1 MFSRIAVSAL
11 FAGFLAGVVAAL
23 LQLAFVQPVLLHAE
37 LYESGT
43 LNHFGDGG
51 AGNGG
56 AGATAAV
63 PGIDLE
69 RDGLSVL
76 FTALT
81 YTGFAF
87 LLVAAMAL
95 AEDRGWRV
103 TVRQGLVWGVAGFLA
118 FQLAPALGAPPELPG
133 SAAAE
138 IDLRQIWWFG
148 TVGATAAGLA
158 LIAFGRGWA
167 LRAVAAALLLAPHL
181 IGAPHPDELS
191 ARRRRNWRACS
202 PPGRS
207 ASAWSPGPCSAFW
220 RRISGCAK
228 PGAPGRSGRTRH
240 GRRKG
245 RADRAATG
253 PVPLRQ
259 PARAA

>member
-1 MFSRIAVSAL
+1 MFSRILVSAL
-11 FAGFLAGVVAAL
+11 FAGFLTGLIAAL
-23 LQLAFVQPVLLHAE
+23 LQLVFVQPVLLHAE
-37 LYESGT
+37 LYESGA

-51 AGNGG
+51 ENA
-56 AGATAAV
+56 ATAAV

-95 AEDRGWRV
+95 AEDRGFRI
-103 TVRQGLVWGVAGFLA
+103 TVRQGLVWGVAGFVA

-138 IDLRQIWWFG
+138 IGPRQIWWFG

-158 LIAFGRGWA
+158 LVAFARSWA
-167 LRAVAAALLLAPHL
+167 LRGVAALLLLAPHV
-181 IGAPHPDELS
+181 IGAPHPDEFIGPAPPELAS
-191 ARRRRNWRACS
+191 LFAARAL
-202 PPGRS
+202 GTGL
-207 ASAWSPGPCSAFW
+207 AAWSLLGLLAAYFW
-220 RRISGCAK
+220 LRE
-228 PGAPGRSGRTRH
+228 
-240 GRRKG
+240 GRRAEG
-245 RADRAATG
+245 M
-253 PVPLRQ
+253 
-259 PARAA
+259 ARVA

>member
-1 MFSRIAVSAL
+1 MFSRILVSAL
-11 FAGFLAGVVAAL
+11 FAGFLAGLIAAL
-23 LQLAFVQPVLLHAE
+23 LQLVFVQPVLLHAE
-37 LYESGT
+37 LYESGA

-51 AGNGG
+51 ENA
-56 AGATAAV
+56 AAAAV

-95 AEDRGWRV
+95 AEDRGFRI
-103 TVRQGLVWGVAGFLA
+103 TVRQGLVWGVAGFVA

-138 IDLRQIWWFG
+138 IGPRQIWWFG

-158 LIAFGRGWA
+158 LVAFARSWTLRG
-167 LRAVAAALLLAPHL
+167 VAALLLLAPHL
-181 IGAPHPDELS
+181 IGAPHPDDFFGPAPPELAS
-191 ARRRRNWRACS
+191 LFAARSLGA
-202 PPGRS
+202 GL
-207 ASAWSPGPCSAFW
+207 AAWSLLGLLAAYFW
-220 RRISGCAK
+220 LREGK
-228 PGAPGRSGRTRH
+228 
-240 GRRKG
+240 
-245 RADRAATG
+245 RAEG
-253 PVPLRQ
+253 M
-259 PARAA
+259 ARVA

>member
-1 MFSRIAVSAL
+1 MLFRLAVSAL
-11 FAGFLAGVVAAL
+11 FAGFAAGLAAAL

-37 LYESGT
+37 LYESGA

-51 AGNGG
+51 AG
-56 AGATAAV
+56 APESAAAAAV
-63 PGIDLE
+63 PGIDPM

-103 TVRQGLVWGVAGFLA
+103 TVRQGPVWGMAGFLA

-158 LIAFGRGWA
+158 LVAFGRGWA
-167 LRAVAAALLLAPHL
+167 LRAVAAALLLAPHA
-181 IGAPHPDELS
+181 IGAPHPEEFIGPAPPELAS
-191 ARRRRNWRACS
+191 LFAARAL
-202 PPGRS
+202 GVGLV
-207 ASAWSPGPCSAFW
+207 AWALLGLLAAYFW
-220 RRISGCAK
+220 QRE
-228 PGAPGRSGRTRH
+228 
-240 GRRKG
+240 GRRAG
-245 RADRAATG
+245 EIGQAA
-253 PVPLRQ
+253 
-259 PARAA
+259 